1 MKLERWAFLPDLALG
16 FVYLVAWVVPAM
28 VGSGTAGWLV
38 LGVELEAV
46 ALLGAFLIAM
56 GLVAAL
62 DPVAKLKNRLA
73 GAALIVVPVAFA
85 GIQVVRHAFW
95 WPAIALAGLIANR
108 VAGLVIRPLGGLR
121 RGARPLPPEHA
132 RWCAFPG
139 QFVSDFFEREPA
151 GDWCAEPHRA
161 LAGGALYFLVSAYR
175 DARRTRRGTKRGA

>member
-1 MKLERWAFLPDLALG
+1 LGAVKLERWAFLPDLALG

-28 VGSGTAGWLV
+28 VGSGAAGWLV

-108 VAGLVIRPLGGLR
+108 VAGLVSGRLAAFGAELG
-121 RGARPLPPEHA
+121 PLPPEHA
-132 RWCAFPG
+132 GWCAFPG
-139 QFVSDFFEREPA
+139 
-151 GDWCAEPHRA
+151 
-161 LAGGALYFLVSAYR
+161 
-175 DARRTRRGTKRGA
+175 

>member
-1 MKLERWAFLPDLALG
+1 
-16 FVYLVAWVVPAM
+16 
-28 VGSGTAGWLV
+28 
-38 LGVELEAV
+38 
-46 ALLGAFLIAM
+46 
-56 GLVAAL
+56 
-62 DPVAKLKNRLA
+62 
-73 GAALIVVPVAFA
+73 LIVVPVAFA

-108 VAGLVIRPLGGLR
+108 VAGLVSGRLATDDARVALMADALIGLLLYLFAVGPTFYLPVPAFGAELG
-121 RGARPLPPEHA
+121 PLPPEHA

-161 LAGGALYFLVSAYR
+161 MAGGALYFLVSACR